1 MAGME
6 SSTNDI
12 SHYIGLLDPWYERN
26 VLGLMNLPMDVLC
39 QVCRCHGQGGVCPF
53 LGELFGE
60 PSAVPREHGMDVG
73 LLVVSR
79 RFPCWVGWAVVAGG
93 TTCPITFLTHSATP
107 VRQARG

>member
-39 QVCRCHGQGGVCPF
+39 QVCRCHGQGGVC
-53 LGELFGE
+53 LESLLLCHVNMGWTWGSWW
-60 PSAVPREHGMDVG
+60 SAEGFHA
-73 LLVVSR
+73 
-79 RFPCWVGWAVVAGG
+79 GWGG
-93 TTCPITFLTHSATP
+93 
-107 VRQARG
+107 Q